1 MEIDKQAFFEKYA
14 PIAIQQQIKYGIPS
28 SITLAQMAWE
38 SSYGTGKPALYSN
51 NFFGVKVGSSWN
63 GPYDL
68 YNDDTANEKF
78 RRYDNVM
85 SSIEDHSKVLMSQR
99 YARCHNYSP
108 TDYRNW
114 AIGIKACGYA
124 TDKQYAEKIINFIES
139 NGLSKYDKIALKQ
152 SQTYGQQ
159 VGSVGVQT
167 QEPNSTKIQLAPMS
181 GHWSLPIQIDGL
193 KVTGV
198 YNEQRSDHRHGG
210 IDISTNKQNMPV
222 YATEDNGTVES
233 VVPAKDAGAAGN
245 MITVEYARQDGTKF
259 RTTYMHLSQI
269 GVKKGDIVNAG
280 QQIGV
285 SGSTG
290 RSTGPH
296 LHFETRFCKS
306 DGNWIKFDPTLY
318 LAELEVRSGI
328 NTPLEKNGHDLLSDN
343 RNQMQV
349 STPLEYG
356 GQNQQLLAQVTNS
369 NDPSKWLAYLMD
381 NNKEGDSGR
390 DMISELIST
399 MFTAAMTVAMSLR
412 TSEEAEAEELSR
424 QELKNNSAQD
434 STIKMSRETIDAQK
448 GLQYA
453 SAAFETEDNVDRQQ
467 TMNTKYNI
475 Q

>member
-14 PIAIQQQIKYGIPS
+14 PIAIQQQIKYGIPA

-210 IDISTNKQNMPV
+210 IDISTNKQYMPV

-328 NTPLEKNGHDLLSDN
+328 NTPLGKNGHDLLADN

-381 NNKEGDSGR
+381 NNKEGDSSR

-453 SAAFETEDNVDRQQ
+453 SAAFETEDNIDRQQ

>member
-1 MEIDKQAFFEKYA
+1 
-14 PIAIQQQIKYGIPS
+14 
-28 SITLAQMAWE
+28 
-38 SSYGTGKPALYSN
+38 
-51 NFFGVKVGSSWN
+51 
-63 GPYDL
+63 
-68 YNDDTANEKF
+68 
-78 RRYDNVM
+78 
-85 SSIEDHSKVLMSQR
+85 
-99 YARCHNYSP
+99 
-108 TDYRNW
+108 
-114 AIGIKACGYA
+114 
-124 TDKQYAEKIINFIES
+124 
-139 NGLSKYDKIALKQ
+139 
-152 SQTYGQQ
+152 
-159 VGSVGVQT
+159 
-167 QEPNSTKIQLAPMS
+167 
-181 GHWSLPIQIDGL
+181 
-193 KVTGV
+193 
-198 YNEQRSDHRHGG
+198 
-210 IDISTNKQNMPV
+210 
-222 YATEDNGTVES
+222 
-233 VVPAKDAGAAGN
+233 
-245 MITVEYARQDGTKF
+245 
-259 RTTYMHLSQI
+259 MHLSQI

-328 NTPLEKNGHDLLSDN
+328 NTPLEKNGHDLLADN

-381 NNKEGDSGR
+381 NNKEGDSSR

-453 SAAFETEDNVDRQQ
+453 SAAFETEDNIDRQQ

>member
-285 SGSTG
+285 
-290 RSTGPH
+290 
-296 LHFETRFCKS
+296 
-306 DGNWIKFDPTLY
+306 
-318 LAELEVRSGI
+318 
-328 NTPLEKNGHDLLSDN
+328 
-343 RNQMQV
+343 
-349 STPLEYG
+349 
-356 GQNQQLLAQVTNS
+356 
-369 NDPSKWLAYLMD
+369 
-381 NNKEGDSGR
+381 
-390 DMISELIST
+390 
-399 MFTAAMTVAMSLR
+399 
-412 TSEEAEAEELSR
+412 
-424 QELKNNSAQD
+424 
-434 STIKMSRETIDAQK
+434 
-448 GLQYA
+448 
-453 SAAFETEDNVDRQQ
+453 
-467 TMNTKYNI
+467 
-475 Q
+475 